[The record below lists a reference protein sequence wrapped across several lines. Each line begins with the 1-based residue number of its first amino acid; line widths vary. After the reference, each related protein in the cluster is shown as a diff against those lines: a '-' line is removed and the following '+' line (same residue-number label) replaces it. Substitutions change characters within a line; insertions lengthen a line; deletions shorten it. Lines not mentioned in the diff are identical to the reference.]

1 MIQLDTVIF
10 NHNGRFFRF
19 KKKDSQYICDVCYW
33 KGIIHQEEQGWSAE
47 ILQKY
52 DPFEHHKTTEMLTS
66 VEDGMRW
73 ITERLIKKESY

>member
-10 NHNGRFFRF
+10 NHDGRFFKF
-19 KKKDSQYICDVCYW
+19 KKGDEQFICDVCYW
-33 KGIIHQEEQGWSAE
+33 KGIIHKQEDGWSAE

-52 DPFEHHKTTEMLTS
+52 APFDHDQTTETLAS
-66 VEDGMRW
+66 AEDGMRW